1 MFPISQPSISTF
13 GKIFD
18 LLVLSSGGNF
28 GRDVGRPVRFDV
40 PCDTVIGMIGLQS
53 SKQDWFD
60 STIGWFAI
68 IGFTNNGGN
77 FVMGLIG
84 CMDAVVEV
92 RSLEGPSGAVEPF
105 CWWLWDESASELR
118 SWLLS
123 LGWLIFSVIL
133 LGSPFVVSS
142 PTLAWFW
149 NRRKG
154 FD

>member
-60 STIGWFAI
+60 STIG
-68 IGFTNNGGN
+68 
-77 FVMGLIG
+77 
-84 CMDAVVEV
+84 
-92 RSLEGPSGAVEPF
+92 
-105 CWWLWDESASELR
+105 
-118 SWLLS
+118 
-123 LGWLIFSVIL
+123 
-133 LGSPFVVSS
+133 
-142 PTLAWFW
+142 
-149 NRRKG
+149 
-154 FD
+154 